1 MKKTISE
8 LQKEVEKKLGR
19 KFDWNKIGAASLI
32 RPKLT
37 WAEFD
42 AREILNSKMFYNL

>member
-1 MKKTISE
+1 MKKIKE
-8 LQKEVEKKLGR
+8 LQKEVEKELGR
-19 KFDWNKIGAASLI
+19 KFDWDKISKATLI